1 MFVFLIACFV
11 FYLLTKEREPK
22 YDPTLQKRV
31 NELLEKLDREEKQKQ
46 EKFYLINGRLYSE
59 QEKNLYLQQIKE
71 ETERIEAY
79 QKQLLLDKDKIVD
92 SIMDKATK
100 ELETGIISEIEF
112 NEIINSCLDYK
123 AKTEL

>member
-11 FYLLTKEREPK
+11 FYLLTKEYEPK
-22 YDPTLQKRV
+22 HDPALQKRV
-31 NELLEKLDREEKQKQ
+31 NELLEKLDREEKERQ

-59 QEKNLYLQQIKE
+59 QEKNLYLQRVKE
-71 ETERIEAY
+71 ETERLEAY
-79 QKQLLLDKDKIVD
+79 QKQLFLDKDKVIN
-92 SIMDKATK
+92 STMAKATK
-100 ELETGIISEIEF
+100 ELNAGIINEIEF